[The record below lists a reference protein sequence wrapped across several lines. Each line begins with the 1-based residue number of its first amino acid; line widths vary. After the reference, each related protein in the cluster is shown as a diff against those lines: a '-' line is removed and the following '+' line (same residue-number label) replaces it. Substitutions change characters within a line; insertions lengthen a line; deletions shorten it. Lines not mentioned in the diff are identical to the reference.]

1 MRVCDAHAQDEI
13 ARLSRALTGLRQH
26 DIADLGTRPRDDHA
40 QQSGTE
46 RGDEIGES
54 DHGRTLVRRTTA
66 SLRMLRILH
75 HPFVPVAQAPR
86 RP

>member
-1 MRVCDAHAQDEI
+1 MRVRDAHAQDEI

-26 DIADLGTRPRDDHA
+26 DIADLGARPRDDQA

-46 RGDEIGES
+46 RGDKVGES
-54 DHGRTLVRRTTA
+54 DHGRPLVQRTTT
-66 SLRMLRILH
+66 SLRMMRILH

-86 RP
+86 RS